1 MEKLE
6 QSEIRRSP
14 DSPIIQQRASVL
26 FMLFLL
32 IVSAITASVV
42 GFRVKSADIDR
53 KAQMLAAYTHL
64 GGSYEK
70 LNTLGTSLYS
80 QQMPPEKAHFVLSYE
95 VNSRARMYG
104 LYRVLETTPAPIM
117 ELTIKSL
124 YAINATESAHTT
136 EDAWRAFSEE
146 PPPAPGHH
154 VEEQNVN
161 PKAAR
166 FARQYDRYLAR
177 DTEVKLFTY
186 FRAHDALIEQ

>member
-6 QSEIRRSP
+6 HSETRRSP
-14 DSPIIQQRASVL
+14 DSPIIEQRASVL

-32 IVSAITASVV
+32 IVSGITASVV

-53 KAQMLAAYTHL
+53 KSQMLDAYTHL

-70 LNTLGTSLYS
+70 LNTLGTTLYS
-80 QQMPPEKAHFVLSYE
+80 QDMPAERAHFVLSYE
-95 VNSRARMYG
+95 VNSRARMHG
-104 LYRVLETTPAPIM
+104 LYRVIETTPAPMM

-124 YAINATESAHTT
+124 YVINATESAHTT
-136 EDAWRAFSEE
+136 EDAWRAFSE
-146 PPPAPGHH
+146 PPAPSSAPPVKG
-154 VEEQNVN
+154 QNVQ

-166 FARQYDRYLAR
+166 YARQYDRYLAR

-186 FRAHDALIEQ
+186 LRDHKAHIEQ